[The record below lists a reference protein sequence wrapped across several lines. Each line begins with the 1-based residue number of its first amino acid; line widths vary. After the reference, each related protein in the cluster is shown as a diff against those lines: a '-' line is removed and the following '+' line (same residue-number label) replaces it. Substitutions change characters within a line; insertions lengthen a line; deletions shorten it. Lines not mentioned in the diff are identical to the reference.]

1 MNINETQ
8 VDLDEK
14 YRWKVRVKKR
24 GGEIMPAFAV
34 YYAAVQPTRVLYD
47 NSGVFD

>member
-14 YRWKVRVKKR
+14 YRWKVRVKKH
-24 GGEIMPAFAV
+24 GGEMPAFAV

>member
-24 GGEIMPAFAV
+24 AEIMPAFAV